1 MLDRNNFEKL
11 FSEYIDGDFY
21 DKAEEVLFKLI
32 RKAYLAGWRDCEK
45 QNLKIFCRFPKFRRK
60 DKNKIFRISD
70 LQIKKGS

>member
-32 RKAYLAGWRDCEK
+32 RKSYLAGWRDCEK
-45 QNLKIFCRFPKFRRK
+45 QNIKVYCRFPKFK
-60 DKNKIFRISD
+60 KKEKNKTYKISE
-70 LQIKKGS
+70 KCTEKGS